1 MITELSTAY
10 VCLHIGF
17 KLALPDGRLPLTV
30 AALKSAVRVLPMLC
44 GIVLCLASVAVAAAP
59 VATTVGLPGGHDAA
73 TRTATF
79 LPGRLQ
85 RLDHFLLKSTDAQG
99 YLGAVS
105 LVVADG
111 GRVVQSGVYGYRDL
125 GRTSPMREDSIFR
138 LYSMTKTVTTVAV
151 LMLMEEGKLS
161 LDDPVARYLPG
172 FSSLQ
177 VFAGGS
183 ADMPRL
189 RPAENTLTLHHLLTH
204 TAGFAVAG
212 NEEATR
218 LLERA
223 DLHGSADL
231 AEFSSRLARLPLA
244 VEPGTRFNYDGTQ
257 LEVLARV
264 VEVVSGQAFDAFVQ
278 QRILEPLQM
287 HDTGFSVP
295 VAKRDRIVDI
305 TVMGVDGKL
314 ALDQGRSA
322 LRPGEMLNPYPS
334 GAGGLY
340 STAPDFMRFC
350 RMLLE
355 GGSLDGVSILG
366 RKTVEQ
372 MMVNHLTFLDPPVTQ
387 FSDAEGFG
395 LGGSVLLDP
404 ARKGR
409 LGSVGQFGWSGAA
422 STYFSI
428 DPKERMIS
436 ILLLQHLPNG
446 AGNDLPRI
454 ATPFYNLVYQALPQ

>member
-1 MITELSTAY
+1 MIAELSAAY
-10 VCLHIGF
+10 VCLHVGF
-17 KLALPDGRLPLTV
+17 KLALPDGRWPLS
-30 AALKSAVRVLPMLC
+30 AAGLKSVVRLLPMSC

-59 VATTVGLPGGHDAA
+59 ASSAASSVAKGEAVGP
-73 TRTATF
+73 TRFSAD
-79 LPGRLQ
+79 RLQ
-85 RLDHFLLKSTDAQG
+85 RVEEFLGKAADAQG

-111 GRVVQSGVYGYRDL
+111 KVVQSGAYGYRDL

-138 LYSMTKTVTTVAV
+138 IYSMTKTVTTVAV

-161 LDDPVARYLPG
+161 LDDPVARYLPE
-172 FSSLQ
+172 FDDLQ
-177 VFAGGS
+177 VFDGGT
-183 ADMPRL
+183 ADAPRL
-189 RPAENTLTLHHLLTH
+189 HPAKRKLTLHQLLTH

-212 NEEATR
+212 GEEATK

-223 DLHGSADL
+223 DLHGSRDL
-231 AEFSSRLARLPLA
+231 AEFSRRLSKVPLA
-244 VEPGTRFNYDGTQ
+244 VEPGSRFNYDGTQ
-257 LEVLARV
+257 IEVLSRV
-264 VEVVSGQAFDAFVQ
+264 VEVVSGQPFDAFVQ
-278 QRILEPLQM
+278 QRILSPLKM
-287 HDTGFSVP
+287 RDTGFSVP
-295 VAKRDRIVDI
+295 SNQRDRIVDI
-305 TVMGVDGKL
+305 TVMGADGKL
-314 ALDQGRSA
+314 VLDDGPSA
-322 LRPGEMLNPYPS
+322 LHPGAMLNPYPS

-355 GGSLDGVSILG
+355 GGSLDGISILG

-372 MMVNHLTFLDPPVTQ
+372 MRVNHLTFLDPPVTQ

-428 DPKERMIS
+428 DPEERMIS

-446 AGNDLPRI
+446 AANDLPRI
-454 ATPFYNLVYQALPQ
+454 ATPFYNLVYQALVR

>member
-1 MITELSTAY
+1 MIAELSAAY
-10 VCLHIGF
+10 VCLQVGF
-17 KLALPDGRLPLTV
+17 KLALPEGRWPLS
-30 AALKSAVRVLPMLC
+30 ASSLKSAVCLLPMAC
-44 GIVLCLASVAVAAAP
+44 GIVLCLASVAVAATPASA
-59 VATTVGLPGGHDAA
+59 VAAGSAA
-73 TRTATF
+73 ADEGSDSSRFRAA
-79 LPGRLQ
+79 RLQ
-85 RLDHFLLKSTDAQG
+85 RLEDFLGKATDAQG

-105 LVVADG
+105 LVFAD
-111 GRVVQSGVYGYRDL
+111 GRVVQSGAYGYRDL

-138 LYSMTKTVTTVAV
+138 IYSMTKTVTTVAV

-161 LDDPVARYLPG
+161 LDDPVARHLPE
-172 FSSLQ
+172 FSNLQ
-177 VFAGGS
+177 VFEGGT
-183 ADMPRL
+183 ADAPRL
-189 RPAENTLTLHHLLTH
+189 GPAKHELTLHHLLTH

-212 NEEATR
+212 NEEVTK

-223 DLHGSADL
+223 DLHGSANL
-231 AEFSSRLARLPLA
+231 AEFSRRLSKVPLA

-257 LEVLARV
+257 IEVLARV
-264 VEVVSGQAFDAFVQ
+264 VEVVSGQPFDAFVQ
-278 QRILEPLQM
+278 RRILSPLKM
-287 HDTGFSVP
+287 RDTGFSVP
-295 VAKRDRIVDI
+295 ADQRDRIVDI
-305 TVMGVDGKL
+305 TVMGADGKL
-314 ALDQGRSA
+314 GLDDGPSA
-322 LRPGEMLNPYPS
+322 LHPGAMLNPYPS

-355 GGSLDGVSILG
+355 GGSLDGDSILG

-372 MMVNHLTFLDPPVTQ
+372 MRVNHLTFLDPPVTQ

-428 DPKERMIS
+428 DPKEGMIS

-446 AGNDLPRI
+446 AANDLPRL
-454 ATPFYNLVYQALPQ
+454 ATPFYNLVYQALVR

>member
-1 MITELSTAY
+1 MISELSVAY
-10 VCLHIGF
+10 VCLHVGF
-17 KLALPDGRLPLTV
+17 KLALPDGRWPLS
-30 AALKSAVRVLPMLC
+30 AAGLKSVVRLLPMSC

-59 VATTVGLPGGHDAA
+59 VSLAA
-73 TRTATF
+73 SSVAKGDTAGSSRF
-79 LPGRLQ
+79 SADRLQ
-85 RLDHFLLKSTDAQG
+85 RVDDFLGKATDAQG

-111 GRVVQSGVYGYRDL
+111 KVVQSGAYGHRDL
-125 GRTSPMREDSIFR
+125 SRTSPMREDSVFR
-138 LYSMTKTVTTVAV
+138 IYSMTKTVTTVAV

-161 LDDPVARYLPG
+161 LDDPVARHLPE
-172 FSSLQ
+172 FADLQ
-177 VFAGGS
+177 VFDGGT
-183 ADMPRL
+183 ADAPRL
-189 RPAENTLTLHHLLTH
+189 RPAEHKLTLHQLLTH

-212 NEEATR
+212 GEEATR

-223 DLHGSADL
+223 DLHGSRDL
-231 AEFSSRLARLPLA
+231 AEFSRRLSKVPLA

-257 LEVLARV
+257 IEVLARV
-264 VEVVSGQAFDAFVQ
+264 VEVVSGQSFDAFVQ
-278 QRILEPLQM
+278 QRILSPLKM
-287 HDTGFSVP
+287 HDTGFSV
-295 VAKRDRIVDI
+295 AADRRDRIVDI
-305 TVMGVDGKL
+305 TVMGADGKL
-314 ALDQGRSA
+314 VLDDGPSA
-322 LRPGEMLNPYPS
+322 LHPGAMLNPYPS

-355 GGSLDGVSILG
+355 GGSLEGVSLLG

-372 MMVNHLTFLDPPVTQ
+372 MRVNHLTFLDPPVTQ

-428 DPKERMIS
+428 DPEERMIS

-446 AGNDLPRI
+446 AANDLPRL
-454 ATPFYNLVYQALPQ
+454 ATPFYNLVYQALVR

>member
-1 MITELSTAY
+1 MPAPCEGRG
-10 VCLHIGF
+10 CLKGIPLVVVP
-17 KLALPDGRLPLTV
+17 KPIRRLP
-30 AALKSAVRVLPMLC
+30 AAAILSCVLGLLLGP
-44 GIVLCLASVAVAAAP
+44 ASMAAMASSSPAIHPAVASTDP
-59 VATTVGLPGGHDAA
+59 PRFSTE
-73 TRTATF
+73 
-79 LPGRLQ
+79 RLQ
-85 RLDHFLLKSTDAQG
+85 RLDGFLRQATGPQG
-99 YLGAVS
+99 YLGGVS
-105 LVVADG
+105 LVVREGA
-111 GRVVQSGVYGYRDL
+111 VVQSQAYGSRDL
-125 GRTSPMREDSIFR
+125 ARNVPMQRDSIFR

-161 LDDPVARYLPG
+161 LDDPVARHLPG
-172 FSSLQ
+172 FSNLQ
-177 VFAGGS
+177 VFVGGS
-183 ADMPRL
+183 ADAPRL
-189 RPAENTLTLHHLLTH
+189 EPAKNVLTLHHLLTH

-212 NEEATR
+212 GEEATR

-231 AEFSSRLARLPLA
+231 AQFSARLARLPLA

-257 LEVLARV
+257 IEVLARV
-264 VEVVSGQAFDAFVQ
+264 VEVASGQDFEAFVQ
-278 QRILEPLQM
+278 QRILGPLKMQ
-287 HDTGFSVP
+287 DTGFSVP
-295 VAKRDRIVDI
+295 VAERGRIVDI
-305 TVMGVDGKL
+305 TAMGADGRL
-314 ALDQGRSA
+314 MLDTGRSA
-322 LRPGEMLNPYPS
+322 LHPGEMLNPYPS

-366 RKTVEQ
+366 RKTVEL
-372 MMVNHLTFLDPPVTQ
+372 MGANHLTFLDPPVTQ

-446 AGNDLPRI
+446 KANDLPRI
-454 ATPFYNLVYQALPQ
+454 STPFYNLVYQALLP

>member
-1 MITELSTAY
+1 MADLSAAHA
-10 VCLHIGF
+10 CLYGGSKH
-17 KLALPDGRLPLTV
+17 ASNRRGRL
-30 AALKSAVRVLPMLC
+30 S
-44 GIVLCLASVAVAAAP
+44 SVARLFPLQGLVLFCCFAVFGPISVANAAVP
-59 VATTVGLPGGHDAA
+59 SPPIHPAVAGTDSPRFALE
-73 TRTATF
+73 
-79 LPGRLQ
+79 RLQ
-85 RLDHFLLKSTDAQG
+85 RLDGFLQQQTGPQG
-99 YLGAVS
+99 YLGGVS
-105 LVVADG
+105 LVVRDG
-111 GRVVQSGVYGYRDL
+111 SVVQSQAYGFRDL
-125 GRTSPMREDSIFR
+125 ARRVPMQRDSIFR
-138 LYSMTKTVTTVAV
+138 MYSMTKTVTTVAV

-161 LDDPVARYLPG
+161 LDDPVARHLPG
-172 FSSLQ
+172 FSDLQ
-177 VFAGGS
+177 VFTGGT
-183 ADMPRL
+183 ADAPQL
-189 RPAENTLTLHHLLTH
+189 APARNTLTLHHLLTH

-223 DLHGSADL
+223 DLHGSEDL
-231 AEFSSRLARLPLA
+231 AEFSARLAKLPLA

-257 LEVLARV
+257 IEVLARV
-264 VEVVSGQAFDAFVQ
+264 VEVVSGQTFDDFVQ
-278 QRILEPLQM
+278 QRILAPLQM
-287 HDTGFSVP
+287 QDTGFSVP

-314 ALDQGRSA
+314 VLDAGRSA
-322 LRPGEMLNPYPS
+322 LHPGEMLNRYPS

-340 STAPDFMRFC
+340 STAPDFMRFT

-372 MMVNHLTFLDPPVTQ
+372 MRVNHLTFLDPPVTQ

-446 AGNDLPRI
+446 ASNDLPRL